1 MNEKC
6 LNALPLKQ
14 NKTKFLVRKFMIQIS
29 MTNRIQTR
37 YLGFKMRKHLVHQPL
52 TLDL

>member
-37 YLGFKMRKHLVHQPL
+37 TRKHVVHQPL

>member
-6 LNALPLKQ
+6 LNALRLKQ
-14 NKTKFLVRKFMIQIS
+14 NKIPCEKIYDPNFYM
-29 MTNRIQTR
+29 NRIQTR
-37 YLGFKMRKHLVHQPL
+37 YLGFKTLIHLMHQPL